1 MKNKLV
7 IILLIFLTS
16 CGYTPI
22 YQNIKSSDF
31 SINIVSTNGNEEI
44 NNLIKNELELYL
56 NKESKNK
63 YDVSINTNYVKRII
77 SKNTSGATSSYQLFV
92 ETSFTIITKDK
103 KNNFLFTEKINVE
116 NNPDSFAQ
124 KSYEDII
131 KKNFASSIREKLIMK
146 LSNYKWLLNHMN

>member
-1 MKNKLV
+1 MKNKLL

-31 SINIVSTNGNEEI
+31 SLNIVSVNGNEEM
-44 NNLIKNELELYL
+44 NNLIKNELEIYF

-63 YDVSINTNYVKRII
+63 YDVSINTNYEKKII
-77 SKNTSGATSSYQLFV
+77 SKDTSGATSSYQLFV
-92 ETSFTIITKDK
+92 RTSFTIITKDT

-131 KKNFASSIREKLIMK
+131 KRNFASSIREKLIMK
-146 LSNYKWLLNHMN
+146 LSNYK

>member
-146 LSNYKWLLNHMN
+146 LSNYK

>member
-1 MKNKLV
+1 MKNKLL

-31 SINIVSTNGNEEI
+31 SLNIVSTSGNAEM
-44 NNLIKNELELYL
+44 NNLIKNELALYF

-63 YDVSINTNYVKRII
+63 YDVSIDTNYVKKII
-77 SKNTSGATSSYQLFV
+77 SKNTSGATSSYQLFI
-92 ETSFTIITKDK
+92 ETSFTIIAKDK

-116 NNPDSFAQ
+116 NNPDTFAQ

-131 KKNFASSIREKLIMK
+131 KRNFASSIREKLIMK
-146 LSNYKWLLNHMN
+146 LSNYK

>member
-1 MKNKLV
+1 MKNKL
-7 IILLIFLTS
+7 ILILLIFLTS

-22 YQNIKSSDF
+22 YQDIKSSDF
-31 SINIVSTNGNEEI
+31 SINIISTNGNEEM
-44 NNLIKNELELYL
+44 NNLIKNELEIYF

-63 YDVSINTNYVKRII
+63 YDVSINTNYEKKII

-92 ETSFTIITKDK
+92 ETNFSIIAKDK

-131 KKNFASSIREKLIMK
+131 KRNFASSIKEKLIMK
-146 LSNYKWLLNHMN
+146 LSNYK